1 MYAHFCVGTAATPSG
16 VSITSSTRVRWD
28 QDTSASPIR
37 KCRRTTTYPDAL
49 PYFVWEGRPHY
60 ATGASTRIY
69 GMFCGINNVNAHCE
83 ASQRPVGH
91 PTMIRTPLGISACGR
106 GLPNE
111 SPHTTEAE
119 PEVCFIDTKSS
130 PISGRNPCR
139 AYHQFYLNRSLGVP
153 IYR

>member
-1 MYAHFCVGTAATPSG
+1 MVEH
-16 VSITSSTRVRWD
+16 
-28 QDTSASPIR
+28 
-37 KCRRTTTYPDAL
+37 
-49 PYFVWEGRPHY
+49 PYY

-91 PTMIRTPLGISACGR
+91 PTMIRSPLGISACGR

-119 PEVCFIDTKSS
+119 PEVCFIDTEACQARNLNSS
-130 PISGRNPCR
+130 HARMGEQRPTLRNQDFTDNSGRLAGSVDFAQLCPG
-139 AYHQFYLNRSLGVP
+139 QGP
-153 IYR
+153 IIDLTERWTLRVINQSNATELIAIPTSTID